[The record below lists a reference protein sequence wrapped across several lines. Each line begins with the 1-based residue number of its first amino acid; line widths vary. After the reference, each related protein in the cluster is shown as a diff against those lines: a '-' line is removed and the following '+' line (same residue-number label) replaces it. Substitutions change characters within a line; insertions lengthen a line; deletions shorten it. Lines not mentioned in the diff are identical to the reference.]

1 MPPRWERLNL
11 PPSFHGKLYMD
22 AVLRP
27 HRSLS
32 GAAFRVM
39 LAVLVVVNLVVAM
52 VFWIGG
58 AYPVAGFLGLDVLA
72 IWLAFRAN
80 YRAGRAE
87 QRVCVACDHVY
98 VLATESN
105 GSQAH
110 WALNP
115 IWARVESGSDG
126 VRIFAG
132 GGFIQLGAFLS
143 PSERGSFAEALAT
156 ALSQARKGG

>member
-1 MPPRWERLNL
+1 MPPRWERLSF
-11 PPSFHGKLYMD
+11 PPSFDGKPYMD

-39 LAVLVVVNLVVAM
+39 LAALVAANALVAA

-72 IWLAFRAN
+72 LWLAFRAN

-87 QRVCVACDHVY
+87 QRVRVARDCVY
-98 VLATESN
+98 VFAVDPS
-105 GSQAH
+105 GSEAH

-115 IWARVESGSDG
+115 IWARVESGGDG
-126 VRIFAG
+126 VRVFAA
-132 GGFIQLGAFLS
+132 GGFIQLGAFLA
-143 PSERGSFAEALAT
+143 PSERESFAAALGA
-156 ALSQARKGG
+156 ALSRARKGG